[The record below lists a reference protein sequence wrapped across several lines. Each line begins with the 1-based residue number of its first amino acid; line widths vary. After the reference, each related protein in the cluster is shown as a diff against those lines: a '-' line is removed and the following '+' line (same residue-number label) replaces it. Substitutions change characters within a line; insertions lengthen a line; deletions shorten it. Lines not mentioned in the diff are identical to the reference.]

1 MLGTVLQ
8 ESYVAYGPL
17 VDFLVC
23 FSDVVI
29 RAIIVLIIV
38 WDLNKARLNME
49 WKTFSLLAT
58 SIGQVTLNNHDFG
71 TKRTN

>member
-1 MLGTVLQ
+1 MVMLGTVLQ
-8 ESYVAYGPL
+8 ESDVAYGPL

-38 WDLNKARLNME
+38 WDLNKARL
-49 WKTFSLLAT
+49 K
-58 SIGQVTLNNHDFG
+58 
-71 TKRTN
+71 